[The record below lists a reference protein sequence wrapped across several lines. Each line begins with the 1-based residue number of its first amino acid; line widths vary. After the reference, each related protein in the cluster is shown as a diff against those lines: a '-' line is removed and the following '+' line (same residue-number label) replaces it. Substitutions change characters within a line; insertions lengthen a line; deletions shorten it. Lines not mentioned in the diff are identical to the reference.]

1 MRGVL
6 SQLRTH
12 SRGLMVG
19 AIVTLVAGIAQLA
32 NVFEPIS
39 LWMLDRKFRTSNRVS
54 ADPAIVMIDIND
66 YALERVHRWPW
77 PRSYHSDLIRT
88 LTELGARAVL
98 MDIVFDTPSGGRV
111 DDARLDPDYDID
123 SGELFGTLDELN
135 VVYDDREFADALR
148 DAGDV
153 YLAMFA
159 RLYKPG
165 YSPDALRAS
174 VYELLKQNPTISASE
189 ADARLGG
196 QLSAF
201 AAHAASGRRARHV
214 TALEVFDGLRIE
226 RALEGTFQ
234 LDLSEIAE
242 QLSLASRFVETHLA
256 AAKRTVARRLVR
268 GFLETHHDATF
279 ADVFRAFMPGSDINV
294 FSSDREDLRRAFR
307 AISSER
313 NVVDKAIPVNTTL
326 AGRIPHAVD
335 LSLPVEQFT
344 AAARVG
350 VVTFETDSLDG
361 VMRRVP
367 LLIDARGRLLEHLGF
382 ALACDVL
389 DIDESSIRIDDG
401 NVLTMSTRDGDA
413 SWRVPIDRDGMTLI
427 NWHIDRVRH
436 EWWGSFTHIPVFR
449 VWLIPKLRA
458 AIEEEQGVLAH
469 QMQEFVRFTSAGADA
484 ALATYQS
491 LVRERRRLRHENES
505 PESSG
510 ELALLDRRIAKIE
523 QTSVDYVVND
533 LAPQVRELLAA
544 GEALSADNPD
554 DAQALEA
561 LRLADKYATDP
572 GGRRLKQ
579 AIAAKRTRIEELQA
593 ELTRRIGGKICLVG
607 YTAAAVADTVNTPV
621 FDEMPGVLAHANV
634 INSMLTNR
642 FPRIAPPWFNVL
654 VVVLAGMFMGT
665 ITALRNPWVSLVC
678 VVAMTASLLVA
689 EYAAF
694 FFWVLDIDLAGAAI
708 GVFVTWAA
716 VTLYRQLTEERQ
728 KRAFSKSLAQYTSP
742 AIAAKLATQLSQRG
756 GAMDL
761 SPVPR
766 SVTCFFSDLKGF
778 TSISERLGASRTRDV
793 LNPYLDAM
801 SAVLIEENAMINKFM
816 GDGIFAFFNP
826 PVLPVEDH
834 PSAGCESALRSF
846 DALEQL
852 KQRLG
857 QGSLADEVRALSMR
871 IGLNTG
877 DVFVGDYGS
886 DNKLD
891 YTCIGDTVNLA
902 ARLEPACKVFGVQ
915 CLISQSTLSAT
926 DDRFVVRHLGGLQV
940 VGKKEAV
947 QVYELVGRRG
957 EVDDAG
963 VRYAELFGRAVAS
976 FQARQWDETAR
987 LLNECAATHPDDQ
1000 AVRLLADNVR
1010 AFRDAPPPDDWNQAI
1025 QLTSK

>member
-1 MRGVL
+1 L
-6 SQLRTH
+6 I
-12 SRGLMVG
+12 VG
-19 AIVTLVAGIAQLA
+19 AIVTLVVGVAQLA
-32 NVFEPIS
+32 NVFQPIS
-39 LWMLDRKFRTSNRVS
+39 LWMLDRKFRTSNRVL

-111 DDARLDPDYDID
+111 DDARLDPDYDVD

-148 DAGDV
+148 NAGNV

-159 RLYKPG
+159 RLYKPR
-165 YSPDALRAS
+165 YSPEVLRAS
-174 VYELLKQNPTISASE
+174 VYNLIENNPTVSASE

-196 QLSAF
+196 QLTAF
-201 AAHAASGRRARHV
+201 AAYATGGRRARHL
-214 TALEVFDGLRIE
+214 TPLAVFDGLRIE
-226 RALEGTFQ
+226 HMLEDAFQ

-242 QLSLASRFVETHLA
+242 RLSLAERFVETHLA

-268 GFLETHHDATF
+268 GFLETHHDASF
-279 ADVFRAFMPGSDINV
+279 ADVFRAFMPGSNLNV

-313 NVVDKAIPVNTTL
+313 NFVRRTIPVNATL
-326 AGRIPHAVD
+326 VGKIPHAVD
-335 LSLPVEQFT
+335 LTLPIEQFT
-344 AAARVG
+344 SSTRVG
-350 VVTFETDSLDG
+350 LVTFETDSLDG

-382 ALACDVL
+382 SLACDVL
-389 DIDESSIRIDDG
+389 DIDESSFRINDN
-401 NVLTMSTRDGDA
+401 NVLTMSTRDGSR
-413 SWRVPIDRDGMTLI
+413 SWQVPIDRNGMTLI
-427 NWHIDRVRH
+427 NWHIDRNHR
-436 EWWGSFTHIPVFR
+436 EWWGSFTHIPVFQI
-449 VWLIPKLRA
+449 WLIPKLRA

-484 ALATYQS
+484 ALSTYQS
-491 LVRERRRLRHENES
+491 LVRERRRLRHEKES
-505 PESSG
+505 PELSDR
-510 ELALLDRRIAKIE
+510 LKLLDQRIAKIE
-523 QTSVDYVVND
+523 QTSIDYVVND
-533 LAPQVRELLAA
+533 LAPQVRELIAS
-544 GEALSADNPD
+544 GETLSADNPD
-554 DAQALEA
+554 DAQPLEA
-561 LRLADKYATDP
+561 LHLADKYAVDP
-572 GGRRLKQ
+572 GGGGLKQ
-579 AIAAKRTRIEELQA
+579 AIAAKRARIEELKMA
-593 ELTRRIGGKICLVG
+593 LTRRISGKICVVG

-621 FDEMPGVLAHANV
+621 FDEMPGALAHANV

-642 FPRIAPPWFNVL
+642 FPRIAPLWFNVL
-654 VVVLAGMFMGT
+654 VVVLAGMFMGAV
-665 ITALRNPWVSLVC
+665 TALRSPWASLVC
-678 VVAMTASLLVA
+678 VVAMIASLLVA

-742 AIAAKLATQLSQRG
+742 AIAAKLASQLSQHTG
-756 GAMDL
+756 TMDL

-846 DALEQL
+846 EALVQL

-857 QGSLADEVRALSMR
+857 QGSLANEVRALSMR
-871 IGLNTG
+871 VGLNTG
-877 DVFVGDYGS
+877 EVFVGDYGS

-926 DDRFVVRHLGGLQV
+926 GDRFIVRHLGGLQV
-940 VGKKEAV
+940 VGKNEAV
-947 QVYELVGRRG
+947 QVYELIGRRG
-957 EVDDAG
+957 GVDADRE
-963 VRYAELFGRAVAS
+963 RYAELFGRAVAG
-976 FQARQWDETAR
+976 FQARRWDETTR
-987 LLNECAATHPDDQ
+987 LLDECATTRPDDQ

-1010 AFRDAPPPDDWNQAI
+1010 ALRDAPPPDDWNQAI